1 MLVCALFLSG
11 ASEAAGQQESGTGAE
26 EVGLACWYGPEFH
39 GRKTASGSVFDQ
51 HELTAAHPSL
61 PLGTKAEVTN
71 LENGKKITVTIN
83 DRGPR
88 GGIRI
93 IDLSREA
100 AHQLDMLDRGTAQ
113 VKIIV
118 RPAVLQMRMPDRSRS
133 PVNE

>member
-1 MLVCALFLSG
+1 MLACALFLAG
-11 ASEAAGQQESGTGAE
+11 ASEEAGGQDGGIAE

-39 GRKTASGSVFDQ
+39 GRKTASGAVFDQ

-71 LENGKKITVTIN
+71 IENGRRVTVTIN

-100 AHQLDMLDRGTAQ
+100 AHQLDMLDRGAAQ
-113 VKIIV
+113 VKILV
-118 RPAVLQMRMPDRSRS
+118 RPAVLQLRMQDSSRS
-133 PVNE
+133 PRNE